1 MLVRTQSASAEGE
14 NSMGQSIVAKEFTTV
29 TDDSSAV
36 LGPPASFR
44 IDREMPQKL
53 RDSDSSS

>member
-1 MLVRTQSASAEGE
+1 
-14 NSMGQSIVAKEFTTV
+14 MGQSIVAKEFTTV

-36 LGPPASFR
+36 LGPPASIR

-53 RDSDSSS
+53 RDFGEFFVNLWLISSL